1 MGKLILIILIATVL
15 TAIIYTLVNRV
26 SSFKNATVQLTTV
39 QKLLCYFIVLYVP
52 IQLFVLLTAGSRMPL
67 GNLKGH
73 DFIAI
78 SFTLSHA
85 LMSVMGMVVSNYFQ
99 KKNKAALALLIVNAS
114 TAIFYFMA
122 AIIFITK

>member
-1 MGKLILIILIATVL
+1 MGKLILIIFVATIL
-15 TAIIYTLVNRV
+15 TAVLYTLVNRV
-26 SSFKNATVQLTTV
+26 SSFKNSSIQLTTA

-52 IQLFVLLTAGSRMPL
+52 VQLFVLLTAGSHMPL
-67 GNLKGH
+67 ANPKGH
-73 DFIAI
+73 NFIAI

-99 KKNKAALALLIVNAS
+99 KKNKSALALLVVNAS